1 MYVIHECLTGTD
13 DLYNPLLLG
22 VVNDVEGLAAS
33 SMELAP
39 HVWFNM
45 EIDSGNGFGVV
56 CSASAFVRDNSGG
69 RGFYYICKIED
80 CRRRAFAVP
89 GCLEGLGLC

>member
-22 VVNDVEGLAAS
+22 VVNDVEGLDAS
-33 SMELAP
+33 SMELAR
-39 HVWFNM
+39 HVWLNVA
-45 EIDSGNGFGVV
+45 IDSGNGFWVV
-56 CSASAFVRDNSGG
+56 CSASAFV

-89 GCLEGLGLC
+89 